1 MRFSN
6 DRLLGPWIGN
16 FLFNRSNNTL
26 IQMFRYAVVA
36 LVAFFV
42 DFTSLYL
49 LTAHAG
55 LYYLFSAA
63 IAFILGLAT
72 NFLLSVRWVFVTR
85 TVENKS
91 LEFFIFGT
99 IGLVGLGLTELLM
112 WLLTEHVGL
121 YYLVSKM
128 ISTIIVF
135 FWNFLVRKFLLFRDY
150 SERQYG

>member
-1 MRFSN
+1 MRFSD

-16 FLFNRSNNTL
+16 ILFNRSNNTL

-36 LVAFFV
+36 LVAFVV

-63 IAFILGLAT
+63 IAFTLGLAT

-99 IGLVGLGLTELLM
+99 IGLVGLGLTEVLM
-112 WLLTEHVGL
+112 WLLTEQVGL

-128 ISTIIVF
+128 ISTCIVF
-135 FWNFLVRKFLLFRDY
+135 FWNFLVRKFLLFRDCA
-150 SERQYG
+150 ERRYG